1 MKVIAAYDAEP
12 CSRLALEQL
21 ADAAL
26 PDHAEIIVVSFADLL
41 LPPGSAIGDMAL
53 GIGLPEPV
61 IDMHRAA
68 KALADI
74 ATERAEA
81 GAAIVRSLGKPWAV
95 SSRSIADTP
104 SWGLVQLAED
114 EKADLIITGSHNRS
128 GVARFFLGSVAQ
140 KAIQEA
146 PCSVRIVRPLPSPA
160 SHRVLIGVDG
170 SAACTAA
177 IKAIAER
184 PWPADTE
191 FSCITVIDSQFISA
205 SLWQTFTGTPI
216 LAESVRHES
225 EAARAVLDDATAI
238 LAARGF
244 SAATII
250 AHGDPREIIP
260 QHAEDLGVSCLMIA
274 ARGRHH
280 AERRHLGTVAAA
292 IPTRAHCTVE
302 VVRA

>member
-41 LPPGSAIGDMAL
+41 LPPGTAIGDMAL

-74 ATERAEA
+74 AAERAEA

-95 SSRSIADTP
+95 SSRSISDTP

-114 EKADLIITGSHNRS
+114 EKADLVITGSHNRS
-128 GVARFFLGSVAQ
+128 GVARFFLGSFAQ

-146 PCSVRIVRPLPSPA
+146 P
-160 SHRVLIGVDG
+160 
-170 SAACTAA
+170 
-177 IKAIAER
+177 
-184 PWPADTE
+184 
-191 FSCITVIDSQFISA
+191 
-205 SLWQTFTGTPI
+205 
-216 LAESVRHES
+216 
-225 EAARAVLDDATAI
+225 
-238 LAARGF
+238 
-244 SAATII
+244 
-250 AHGDPREIIP
+250 
-260 QHAEDLGVSCLMIA
+260 
-274 ARGRHH
+274 
-280 AERRHLGTVAAA
+280 
-292 IPTRAHCTVE
+292 
-302 VVRA
+302 